1 MGRAG
6 ELGVVTPGAL
16 ADLLLVDGDPLADIT
31 ILQDRDLDPDD
42 HEGRR
47 PAQGAVSRAVPF
59 VQADVFTTRP
69 FAGNPAGAILD
80 ADGLAEAEMRAL
92 AGELRLPGLAFVTRP
107 TGPGAEFRLR
117 YLTPAR
123 EVTYSGHTTLGA
135 VHTLLE
141 AGRIKPGTTRFETGV
156 GTVAV
161 TVDTAGAATVMW
173 LAPPLAPLRRPSAPL
188 DPLLA
193 ALGLARADLGAWAAP
208 ALTGDT
214 DLLLPIAGLHL
225 LRALRPDM
233 AALGAVAE
241 AQGLRGTCV
250 VSRETVESGSATHC
264 RVFIPHFGI
273 PEDIVTGS
281 VHSPMGL
288 WLAQAGALRLDGGRA
303 AFVGEQGDTAGRPG
317 RLRVEVEEAGGP
329 TPRVR
334 VGGSAVTVL
343 SGSLRLP

>member
-1 MGRAG
+1 M
-6 ELGVVTPGAL
+6 
-16 ADLLLVDGDPLADIT
+16 
-31 ILQDRDLDPDD
+31 
-42 HEGRR
+42 
-47 PAQGAVSRAVPF
+47 SRAVPF
-59 VQADVFTTRP
+59 VQADIFTRRP

-80 ADGLAEAEMRAL
+80 AEGLSESDMRAL

-107 TGPGAEFRLR
+107 TEPGADFRLR

-141 AGRIKPGTTRFETGV
+141 AGRIKPGPTRFETGV
-156 GTVAV
+156 GIVDV
-161 TVDTAGAATVMW
+161 TVETGGDVTVMW
-173 LAPPLAPLRRPSAPL
+173 LAPPLAPLRPPPAPL
-188 DPLLA
+188 EPLLA

-208 ALTGDT
+208 AVTGDT
-214 DLLLPIAGLHL
+214 DLLLPISGLDR

-233 AALGAVAE
+233 TALGAVAE

-250 VSRETVESGSATHC
+250 VARETVEPGSGTHC

-281 VHSPMGL
+281 VHSPMGR
-288 WLAQAGALRLDGGRA
+288 WLAEAGALRLDAGRA
-303 AFVGEQGDTAGRPG
+303 AFTAEQGDSVGRPG
-317 RLRVEVEEAGGP
+317 RLRVEVEGAGGAA
-329 TPRVR
+329 PRVR

-343 SGSLRLP
+343 TGSLRLP